1 MKTKE
6 RILIVIL
13 QARLRIKYDGDE
25 MYCPK
30 NIKAGKWYR
39 VIGYEG
45 RRVQKSF
52 DGKKYE
58 KTELDFLVIGDNYKV
73 VQIPEFNC
81 SVLEVD
87 IKDES

>member
-1 MKTKE
+1 M
-6 RILIVIL
+6 IL
-13 QARLRIKYDGDE
+13 QARLRIKYDGNE
-25 MYCPK
+25 MYCPN
-30 NIKAGKWYR
+30 NIKAGKWYT

-45 RRVQKSF
+45 RRVQNCRHH
-52 DGKKYE
+52 E
-58 KTELDFLVIGDNYKV
+58 KTELYFLVIGDNYKV